1 MSSYAER
8 MHNMEFT
15 EAERETC
22 RNLIEKNLCN
32 VKGRDI
38 AIWGTRE
45 KGMLAQ
51 IEAAELGL
59 ECKFFVSSRPK
70 TNDCYGLPLC
80 TPDVLDIQ
88 KHYVIVATM
97 SLEVYRHLKKIGYR
111 TAGQDCCFT
120 AGRWQE
126 DTLFCN
132 CFVGRG
138 TYGYETL
145 SHDLSRFIKRIGRYC
160 SISKYARIA
169 SNSPLEYVSTNPFL
183 WSPAYAPQR
192 EKLLFKIEKNGMAA
206 FCAPPTGDRLVE
218 IGNDVWIGM
227 NAIIMPGVKIG
238 DGAIIGAGA
247 VVTKDVEPYAI
258 LGGVPA
264 RFIRYRYPKEM
275 VEAFLR
281 IKWWDWP
288 IEKIEDNL
296 ELFYQ
301 PELFCKT
308 FDRR

>member
-1 MSSYAER
+1 
-8 MHNMEFT
+8 MHNVKFT
-15 EAERETC
+15 EAERSAC
-22 RNLIEKNLCN
+22 QQMLKKNLCN
-32 VKGRDI
+32 IKERAI

-45 KGMLAQ
+45 KGTLAKA
-51 IEAAELGL
+51 EAETLGQV
-59 ECKFFVSSRPK
+59 CNFFVSSRPK
-70 TNDCYGLPLC
+70 TDECCDLPIY
-80 TPDVLDIQ
+80 TPDVLDVH
-88 KHYVIVATM
+88 KHYVIVTTM
-97 SLEVYRHLKKIGYR
+97 SLEVYQYLKKIGYR
-111 TAGQDCCFT
+111 TDGQDCCFT

-126 DTLFCN
+126 DTLLFN

-145 SHDLSRFIKRIGRYC
+145 SHDFSRFVKRIGRYC

-192 EKLLFKIEKNGMAA
+192 EKFQIKIENNGMAVFYA
-206 FCAPPTGDRLVE
+206 APTENQLVE

-227 NAIIMPGVKIG
+227 NAVIMPGVKIG

-247 VVTKDVEPYAI
+247 VVTKDVEPYAVM
-258 LGGVPA
+258 GGVPA
-264 RFIRYRYPKEM
+264 RRIRYRYPQEM
-275 VEAFLR
+275 VSAFLR

-308 FDRR
+308 FD